1 MKKTLLILGLLAG
14 VAGAASVPA
23 EIYQPPGARLLKAKH
38 DGGDYEIRYKVP
50 NGKVR
55 QLAQQ
60 AIAQAE
66 KHGYQLKEIDVDDKD
81 GDIKLE
87 RGEDEMDISLEL
99 KHGHT
104 VEYRVDLDKN

>member
-55 QLAQQ
+55 QLAQR

-66 KHGYQLKEIDVDDKD
+66 KHGY
-81 GDIKLE
+81 IKLE